1 MKSYSVGRDPSC
13 NIVLYDNT
21 DVVSRRHAIINVAP
35 SGKITI
41 TDMSSN
47 GTYVNGIRIASNVPV
62 PVTRKDNV
70 SFAHVAKLD
79 WNQVPREL
87 GWLRYL
93 IGAIAALL
101 LVCIAV
107 LVFRYCD
114 RAKQDSSNGPVP
126 AAIEQTDTTKQDTTK
141 KDNPEAKKEATK
153 GDSTAVKSDSKKKDN
168 GGKSNGNVGKG
179 NGNQG
184 NGGKGNGGQGNGG
197 GQGKGNGSQGNG
209 SGQGKGNGGQ
219 GNGGQG
225 NGQGNGA
232 GKPNPPAKDDPY
244 IPK

>member
-79 WNQVPREL
+79 WNQVPREM

-141 KDNPEAKKEATK
+141 QDTTKKDNPEAKKEAAK
-153 GDSTAVKSDSKKKDN
+153 ADSTAVKSESKKKDN
-168 GGKSNGNVGKG
+168 VGKGNGNVGKG

-184 NGGKGNGGQGNGG
+184 NGGKGNGGGQGNGG
-197 GQGKGNGSQGNG
+197 GKGNGNGGQGN
-209 SGQGKGNGGQ
+209 GNGGQ
-219 GNGGQG
+219 GNGG
-225 NGQGNGA
+225 GQGSGT
-232 GKPNPPAKDDPY
+232 GKPNPPAKPDDPY